1 MQNFKLSLK
10 TVIIVLI
17 ITILGMAVGNGQVL
31 AASSQNTVKRY
42 TLAANT
48 KYSTDLYVIESNKP
62 GPVVMIVGGVHGSEK
77 AGYTAANQVKNWT
90 IDKGT
95 LLVLP
100 RANQRAIAKERRA
113 IKGEGNLNRVFPRSK
128 EKNPHHPLAAD
139 IWSVVKKYKVDWLM
153 DMHEGVNYTKKSNSV
168 GQSLIYYPDR
178 QTRLMAKKIMK
189 NLNQGIST
197 SYKKLSLKN
206 FPVKGSLARSSGQYL
221 GVNSIIF
228 ETCDNPSLS
237 VRVNYQLKAAR
248 TLLQELDML

>member
-1 MQNFKLSLK
+1 
-10 TVIIVLI
+10 
-17 ITILGMAVGNGQVL
+17 
-31 AASSQNTVKRY
+31 
-42 TLAANT
+42 
-48 KYSTDLYVIESNKP
+48 
-62 GPVVMIVGGVHGSEK
+62 
-77 AGYTAANQVKNWT
+77 
-90 IDKGT
+90 
-95 LLVLP
+95 
-100 RANQRAIAKERRA
+100 
-113 IKGEGNLNRVFPRSK
+113 
-128 EKNPHHPLAAD
+128 
-139 IWSVVKKYKVDWLM
+139 M

-197 SYKKLSLKN
+197 SYKKFSLKK